1 MRLGF
6 FQILSTRNV
15 HLFPLQ
21 VCRRFRYLE
30 GTSLRVYWHLRLI
43 TSFCPFIS
51 TGLMG
56 IRGIDSRT
64 VCHARQSLA
73 YSVETDCHLGLDSA
87 MSFAKW
93 WHEHPLKRLRNVC
106 LLSVPF
112 DPLPTPPRHS
122 FPHWPCSSPRS
133 ELLGFDPVLAE
144 SATSSECS
152 KGLFWQAFLSQ
163 MSRRALEAHHFLVS
177 FLSMHFTWL

>member
-1 MRLGF
+1 M
-6 FQILSTRNV
+6 
-15 HLFPLQ
+15 
-21 VCRRFRYLE
+21 E

-87 MSFAKW
+87 MSFAK
-93 WHEHPLKRLRNVC
+93 
-106 LLSVPF
+106 
-112 DPLPTPPRHS
+112 
-122 FPHWPCSSPRS
+122 
-133 ELLGFDPVLAE
+133 
-144 SATSSECS
+144 
-152 KGLFWQAFLSQ
+152 
-163 MSRRALEAHHFLVS
+163 
-177 FLSMHFTWL
+177 